1 MESVCCKKRAVIS
14 KTLNIDNRF
23 PQNNN
28 PIVQPMKT
36 QIEAEKYDLTCTLY
50 KITGLRH
57 TNLHLS
63 KSPSLINANKRR
75 VHVREITT
83 SEIA

>member
-28 PIVQPMKT
+28 PIVKPMKT
-36 QIEAEKYDLTCTLY
+36 QIEAEKYDLSALF
-50 KITGLRH
+50 I
-57 TNLHLS
+57 
-63 KSPSLINANKRR
+63 KSQG
-75 VHVREITT
+75 
-83 SEIA
+83 